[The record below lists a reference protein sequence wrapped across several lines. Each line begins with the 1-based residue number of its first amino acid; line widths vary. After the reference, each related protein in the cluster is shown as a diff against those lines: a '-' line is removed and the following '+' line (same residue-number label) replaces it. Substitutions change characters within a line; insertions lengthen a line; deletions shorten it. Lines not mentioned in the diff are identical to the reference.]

1 MYCSYHTASSAR
13 VQCSSCSRALCS
25 ACDHRIKGY
34 PYCQDCI
41 VLGVEGLSRDHYAP
55 RPRGSARFAA
65 LLALLPGMGA
75 VYNRQNIKGIV
86 HFVTIVGLF
95 QMTGIRIAS
104 AFFALGGLGFYVYS
118 IVDAYRTAQLIAQG
132 EDPAVD
138 EARFKRSLIK
148 RAPLIGVLLITAG
161 LLLVIQIARPYF
173 PLATAAR
180 FIPVALIILGGYLLT
195 RYFKRPHEERY
206 EPHPSAPPYSLVP
219 GKFSNRSSEHNAR
232 EHSGRFP
239 SSIGRR

>member
-1 MYCSYHTASSAR
+1 
-13 VQCSSCSRALCS
+13 
-25 ACDHRIKGY
+25 
-34 PYCQDCI
+34 
-41 VLGVEGLSRDHYAP
+41 
-55 RPRGSARFAA
+55 
-65 LLALLPGMGA
+65 MGA

-95 QMTGIRIAS
+95 QLTGIRVAS
-104 AFFALGGLGFYVYS
+104 AFFALGGLGFYFYS

-148 RAPLIGVLLITAG
+148 RAPLIGVILITAG
-161 LLLVIQIARPYF
+161 LLLVIQIARPF
-173 PLATAAR
+173 PLVTFAR
-180 FIPVALIILGGYLLT
+180 LLPVAFIILGGYLLT
-195 RYFKRPHEERY
+195 RYFKRPHEESY

>member
-1 MYCSYHTASSAR
+1 MYCSYHTSSAAR

-41 VLGVEGLSRDHYAP
+41 VLGVQGLSRNRYSP
-55 RPRGSARFAA
+55 KPRGSARFAA

-86 HFVTIVGLF
+86 HFATIVSLF
-95 QMTGIRIAS
+95 QLTGIRFAS
-104 AFFALGGLGFYVYS
+104 AIFALGGLSFYIYS

-148 RAPLIGVLLITAG
+148 RAPVIGVALLTAG
-161 LLLVIQIARPYF
+161 LLLVIQITRPF
-173 PLATAAR
+173 PLVTFAR
-180 FIPVALIILGGYLLT
+180 LLPVAFIILGGYLLT
-195 RYFKRPHEERY
+195 RYFKRPSEESY
-206 EPHPSAPPYSLVP
+206 EQGPTSPPYSLVP
-219 GKFSNRSSEHNAR
+219 GDFSNRSERSTR
-232 EHSGRFP
+232 ERSRPHSA
-239 SSIGRR
+239 GRR

>member
-1 MYCSYHTASSAR
+1 MYCSYHTASTAR
-13 VQCSSCSRALCS
+13 VQCSSCSRGLCS

-41 VLGVEGLSRDHYAP
+41 VLGVEGLSRNHYAP
-55 RPRGSARFAA
+55 RQRGSARFAA

-75 VYNRQNIKGIV
+75 VYNRQNIKGII
-86 HFVTIVGLF
+86 HFVAIVGLF
-95 QMTGIRIAS
+95 RLTGIRVAS
-104 AFFALGGLGFYVYS
+104 GIFALGGLSFYVYS

-148 RAPLIGVLLITAG
+148 RAPLIGALLITAG

-173 PLATAAR
+173 PLAAAAR
-180 FIPVALIILGGYLLT
+180 FIPVAFIILGGYLLT
-195 RYFKRPHEERY
+195 RYFKRPREESSK
-206 EPHPSAPPYSLVP
+206 ESATSPPYSLVP
-219 GKFSNRSSEHNAR
+219 GDFSSRSSGRGGR
-232 EHSGRFP
+232 EDSTRLPHSA
-239 SSIGRR
+239 GRR

>member
-1 MYCSYHTASSAR
+1 MYCSYHTASAAR
-13 VQCSSCSRALCS
+13 VRCSSCSRGLCS

-41 VLGVEGLSRDHYAP
+41 VLGVQGLSRNRYSP
-55 RPRGSARFAA
+55 KPRGSARFAA

-86 HFVTIVGLF
+86 HFATIVCLF
-95 QMTGIRIAS
+95 QLTGIRFAS
-104 AFFALGGLGFYVYS
+104 AIFALGGLSFYIYS

-148 RAPLIGVLLITAG
+148 RAPVIGVALLTAG
-161 LLLVIQIARPYF
+161 LLLVIQIARPF
-173 PLATAAR
+173 PLVTFAR
-180 FIPVALIILGGYLLT
+180 LLPVAFIILGGYLLT
-195 RYFKRPHEERY
+195 RYFKRPSEESY
-206 EPHPSAPPYSLVP
+206 EQGPTSPPYSLVP
-219 GKFSNRSSEHNAR
+219 GDFSNRSDRSTR
-232 EHSGRFP
+232 ERSRPHSA
-239 SSIGRR
+239 GRR

>member
-1 MYCSYHTASSAR
+1 MYCSYHTASTAR

-25 ACDHRIKGY
+25 ACDHRIKGS

-41 VLGVEGLSRDHYAP
+41 VLGVQGLSRTHYST

-86 HFVTIVGLF
+86 HFATIVSLF
-95 QMTGIRIAS
+95 QLTGIRFAS
-104 AFFALGGLGFYVYS
+104 AIFALGGLSFYIYS

-148 RAPLIGVLLITAG
+148 RAPVIGVVLLTAG
-161 LLLVIQIARPYF
+161 LLLVIQIARPF
-173 PLATAAR
+173 PLVTFAR
-180 FIPVALIILGGYLLT
+180 LLPVAFIILGGYLLT
-195 RYFKRPHEERY
+195 RYFKRPSEESY
-206 EPHPSAPPYSLVP
+206 EQRPTSPPYSLVP
-219 GKFSNRSSEHNAR
+219 GDFSNRAEHNSR
-232 EHSGRFP
+232 ERNRPHSA
-239 SSIGRR
+239 GRR

>member
-1 MYCSYHTASSAR
+1 MYCSYHTASTAR

-41 VLGVEGLSRDHYAP
+41 VLGVEGLSRTYYAP

-95 QMTGIRIAS
+95 QLTGIRVAS
-104 AFFALGGLGFYVYS
+104 AIFALGGLSFYIYS
-118 IVDAYRTAQLIAQG
+118 IVDAYRTAQLIALG

-148 RAPLIGVLLITAG
+148 RAPLIGVILITAG
-161 LLLVIQIARPYF
+161 LLLVIQIARPIL
-173 PLATAAR
+173 PLAPLAR
-180 FIPVALIILGGYLLT
+180 LCPVDFLILGGYLVT
-195 RYFKRPHEERY
+195 RYVMRP
-206 EPHPSAPPYSLVP
+206 
-219 GKFSNRSSEHNAR
+219 
-232 EHSGRFP
+232 
-239 SSIGRR
+239 